1 MRDFR
6 DKLRTCLGSHAKN
19 AADRNFSNFAL
30 FAAAV
35 FTLVTFQAL
44 RYSDANNAARI
55 MHV

>member
-35 FTLVTFQAL
+35 FTLVTFHAL

-55 MHV
+55 THV